1 MPELP
6 PVHRWEV
13 SSPRGL
19 VHIVHGM
26 AEYGARYAR
35 LAAALNAAGYT
46 VWAHDHCG
54 HGDHM
59 RVDDGARLPGHFGD
73 SDGWQRLLDDTT
85 SVSQALQASSPGTP
99 LLLFAHSMG
108 SFVGQ
113 ALLSQSGDRYRG
125 VVLCG
130 SNRPPGP
137 LERAGIG
144 VARLERRLRGPR
156 TPSRWFQR
164 VVFETYNRLFAP
176 TRTEVDWLSR
186 DAAEV
191 DAYVAD
197 PLCGFPLTTQA
208 WLDFLGGKSTLGDA
222 PHLRRIPKA
231 LPVRLIAG
239 DKDPVGEQ
247 GAGVRRLFDI
257 YRETGLTHVSL
268 QLYPN
273 ARHELVNE
281 TNRDEV
287 TTDLI
292 AWFEQVIA
300 GLT

>member
-1 MPELP
+1 MPMPALP

-35 LAAALNAAGYT
+35 LAAALNAAGLT

-59 RVDDGARLPGHFGD
+59 SVDGGAHLPGHFGD
-73 SDGWQRLLDDTT
+73 RGGWQRLLDDTAR
-85 SVSQALQASSPGTP
+85 VSQALQASSPGTP

-108 SFVGQ
+108 SFVAQ
-113 ALLSQSGDRYRG
+113 ALLGQSGDRYRG

-137 LERAGIG
+137 LERAGVG
-144 VARLERRLRGPR
+144 VARLERQLRGPR

-164 VVFETYNRLFAP
+164 VVFGTYNRPFAP
-176 TRTEVDWLSR
+176 NRTEVDWLSR
-186 DAAEV
+186 DATEV

-208 WLDFLGGKSTLGDA
+208 WLDFLEGKSTLGDA
-222 PHLRRIPKA
+222 QHLRRIPKA

-257 YRETGLTHVSL
+257 YRDAGLTHVSV

-287 TTDLI
+287 TADLI
-292 AWFEQVIA
+292 AWFEQVVNA
-300 GLT
+300 